1 MSTMKQSSSVF
12 YSMQLDNSQN
22 SFIYS
27 DEQLMSLFQGGDE
40 NAYIE
45 LVNRYKD
52 KLINFIFNYLGDL
65 ESSEDV
71 VQETMIKLYLKKH
84 YYREIAKFST
94 WLYTIAKNLA
104 NTELRKRKQRKT
116 TFLSQ
121 FSKHDKTYELPSND
135 PEPGQEIQTDIV
147 NKIIRDAVDQLSE
160 KFKIVIVL
168 RDIQGLSYEDISEII
183 NVPIGTVKS
192 RINRARLQLQVELKH
207 LKK

>member
-1 MSTMKQSSSVF
+1 MMKQSSSVF
-12 YSMQLDNSQN
+12 YTMQLDKSQN
-22 SFIYS
+22 RFIYS
-27 DEQLMSLFQGGDE
+27 DEQLMLLFQGGDE

-71 VQETMIKLYLKKH
+71 VQETMIKLYQKKH
-84 YYREIAKFST
+84 YYKEIAKFST

-116 TFLSQ
+116 TLLSQ
-121 FSKHDKTYELPSND
+121 FSKDDKTYELPSND

-147 NKIIRDAVDQLSE
+147 NKIIRNAVDQLSE

>member
-1 MSTMKQSSSVF
+1 MMKQSSSVF
-12 YSMQLDNSQN
+12 YTMQLDNSQN
-22 SFIYS
+22 RFIYS

-71 VQETMIKLYLKKH
+71 VQETMIKLYQKKH

-104 NTELRKRKQRKT
+104 NTELRKRKRKNT
-116 TFLSQ
+116 TLLSQ
-121 FSKHDKTYELPSND
+121 FSKDDKTYDLPSND

>member
-1 MSTMKQSSSVF
+1 MMKQSSSVF
-12 YSMQLDNSQN
+12 YTMQLDNSQN
-22 SFIYS
+22 RFIYS

-40 NAYIE
+40 NAYTE

-71 VQETMIKLYLKKH
+71 VQETMIKLYQKKH
-84 YYREIAKFST
+84 YYKEIAKFST

-116 TFLSQ
+116 TLLSQ
-121 FSKHDKTYELPSND
+121 FSKDDKTYDLPSND
-135 PEPGQEIQTDIV
+135 PEPGQEIQTNIV
-147 NKIIRDAVDQLSE
+147 NKIIRNAVDQLSE

-168 RDIQGLSYEDISEII
+168 RDFQGLSYEDISEVI

>member
-1 MSTMKQSSSVF
+1 MM
-12 YSMQLDNSQN
+12 SQN
-22 SFIYS
+22 SSVLSSMSLGSKNKKYSYS
-27 DEQLMSLFQGGDE
+27 DEQLMLLFQGGNE

-52 KLINFIFNYLGDL
+52 KLINFIFNYLGDI

-71 VQETMIKLYLKKH
+71 VQETMIKLYQKKH
-84 YYREIAKFST
+84 YYKEIAKFST

-116 TFLSQ
+116 TLLSQ
-121 FSKHDKTYELPSND
+121 FSKDDKMYDLPSND
-135 PEPGQEIQTDIV
+135 NEVGQEIQTEIV
-147 NKIIRDAVDQLSE
+147 SKIIREAVDQLSE
-160 KFKIVIVL
+160 KFKTVITL
-168 RDIQGLSYEDISEII
+168 RDIQQLSYEDISEII
-183 NVPIGTVKS
+183 DVPIGTVKS

>member
-1 MSTMKQSSSVF
+1 MMKQSSSVF
-12 YSMQLDNSQN
+12 YTMQLDNSQN
-22 SFIYS
+22 RFIYS

-71 VQETMIKLYLKKH
+71 VQETMIKLYQKKH
-84 YYREIAKFST
+84 YYKEIAKFST

-104 NTELRKRKQRKT
+104 NTELRKKKQRKT
-116 TFLSQ
+116 TLLSQ
-121 FSKHDKTYELPSND
+121 FSKDDKTYELPSND

>member
-1 MSTMKQSSSVF
+1 MMKQSSSVF
-12 YSMQLDNSQN
+12 YTMQLDNSQN
-22 SFIYS
+22 RFIYS
-27 DEQLMSLFQGGDE
+27 DEQLMSLFQEGDE

-84 YYREIAKFST
+84 YYKEIAKFST

-116 TFLSQ
+116 TLLSQ
-121 FSKHDKTYELPSND
+121 FSKDDKTYELPSND
-135 PEPGQEIQTDIV
+135 PEPGHEIQTDVV

>member
-1 MSTMKQSSSVF
+1 MTKQSSSVF
-12 YSMQLDNSQN
+12 YTMQLDSSQN
-22 SFIYS
+22 KFIYS
-27 DEQLMSLFQGGDE
+27 DEQLMLLFQRGDE

-71 VQETMIKLYLKKH
+71 VQETMIKLYQKKH
-84 YYREIAKFST
+84 YYKEIAKFST

-116 TFLSQ
+116 TQLSQ
-121 FSKHDKTYELPSND
+121 FSKDDKTYELLSND

-147 NKIIRDAVDQLSE
+147 NKIIRNAVDQLSE
-160 KFKIVIVL
+160 NFKIVIVL

>member
-1 MSTMKQSSSVF
+1 MMKQSSSIF
-12 YSMQLDNSQN
+12 YTMQLDNYPKR
-22 SFIYS
+22 FIYS

-71 VQETMIKLYLKKH
+71 VQETMIKLYQKKH
-84 YYREIAKFST
+84 YYKEIAKFST

-116 TFLSQ
+116 TLLSQ
-121 FSKHDKTYELPSND
+121 FSKDDKTYELPSND

>member
-1 MSTMKQSSSVF
+1 MTKQSSSVF
-12 YSMQLDNSQN
+12 YTMQLDNSRN
-22 SFIYS
+22 KFIYS
-27 DEQLMSLFQGGDE
+27 DEQLMLLFQGGDE
-40 NAYIE
+40 KAYIE

-52 KLINFIFNYLGDL
+52 KLINFIFNYLGDF

-71 VQETMIKLYLKKH
+71 VQETMIKLYQKKH
-84 YYREIAKFST
+84 YYKEIAKFST

-116 TFLSQ
+116 TLLSQ
-121 FSKHDKTYELPSND
+121 FSKDDKSYELPSND
-135 PEPGQEIQTDIV
+135 PEPGQDIQTDIV
-147 NKIIRDAVDQLSE
+147 NKIIRNAVDQLSE

>member
-1 MSTMKQSSSVF
+1 MM
-12 YSMQLDNSQN
+12 SQN
-22 SFIYS
+22 SSVLSSMSLGKKNNKYSYS
-27 DEQLMSLFQGGDE
+27 DEQLMLLFQGGNE

-52 KLINFIFNYLGDL
+52 KLINFIFNYLGDI

-71 VQETMIKLYLKKH
+71 VQETMIKLYQKKH
-84 YYREIAKFST
+84 YYKEIAKFST

-116 TFLSQ
+116 TLLSQ
-121 FSKHDKTYELPSND
+121 FSKDDKMYDLPSND
-135 PEPGQEIQTDIV
+135 NEVGQEIQTEIV
-147 NKIIRDAVDQLSE
+147 NKIIREAVDQLSE
-160 KFKIVIVL
+160 KFKTVITL
-168 RDIQGLSYEDISEII
+168 RDIQQLSYEDISEII
-183 NVPIGTVKS
+183 DVPIGTVKS

>member
-1 MSTMKQSSSVF
+1 MMKQNSSVL
-12 YSMQLDNSQN
+12 SIMHLSKSKNK
-22 SFIYS
+22 FIYS
-27 DEQLMSLFQGGDE
+27 DEQLMLLFQGGNE

-52 KLINFIFNYLGDL
+52 KLINFIFNYLGDQ

-71 VQETMIKLYLKKH
+71 VQETMIKLYQKKH
-84 YYREIAKFST
+84 YYKEIAKFST

-104 NTELRKRKQRKT
+104 NTELRKRKQRKIT
-116 TFLSQ
+116 LLSQ
-121 FSKHDKTYELPSND
+121 FTDDDKTYDLPSND
-135 PEPGQEIQTDIV
+135 PELGQAIQTDIV
-147 NKIIRDAVDQLSE
+147 NKIIRTAVDKLSE
-160 KFKIVIVL
+160 KFKVVIVL

-192 RINRARLQLQVELKH
+192 RINRARLQLQLELKH

>member
-1 MSTMKQSSSVF
+1 MM
-12 YSMQLDNSQN
+12 SQN
-22 SFIYS
+22 SSVLSSMSLGNKNNKYSYS
-27 DEQLMSLFQGGDE
+27 DEQLMLLFQGGNE

-52 KLINFIFNYLGDL
+52 KLINFIFNYLGDI

-71 VQETMIKLYLKKH
+71 VQETMIKLYQKKH
-84 YYREIAKFST
+84 YYKEIAKFST

-116 TFLSQ
+116 TLLSQ
-121 FSKHDKTYELPSND
+121 FSKDDKMYDLPSND
-135 PEPGQEIQTDIV
+135 NEVGQEIQTEIV
-147 NKIIRDAVDQLSE
+147 SKIIREAVNQLSE
-160 KFKIVIVL
+160 KFKTVITL
-168 RDIQGLSYEDISEII
+168 RDIQQLSYEDISEII
-183 NVPIGTVKS
+183 DVPIGTVKS

>member
-1 MSTMKQSSSVF
+1 MM
-12 YSMQLDNSQN
+12 SQN
-22 SFIYS
+22 SSVLSSMSLGNKNNKYIYS
-27 DEQLMSLFQGGDE
+27 DEQLMLLFQGGNE

-52 KLINFIFNYLGDL
+52 KLINFIFNYLGDI

-71 VQETMIKLYLKKH
+71 VQETMIKLYQKKH
-84 YYREIAKFST
+84 YYKEIAKFST

-116 TFLSQ
+116 TLLSQ
-121 FSKHDKTYELPSND
+121 FSKDDKMYDLPSND
-135 PEPGQEIQTDIV
+135 NEVGQEIQTEIV
-147 NKIIRDAVDQLSE
+147 SKIIREAVGQLSE
-160 KFKIVIVL
+160 KFKTVITL
-168 RDIQGLSYEDISEII
+168 RDIQQLSYEDISEII
-183 NVPIGTVKS
+183 DVPIGTVKS

>member
-1 MSTMKQSSSVF
+1 MKQSSSVF
-12 YSMQLDNSQN
+12 YTMQLDSSKNR
-22 SFIYS
+22 FIYS

-71 VQETMIKLYLKKH
+71 VQETMIKLYQKKH
-84 YYREIAKFST
+84 YYKEIAKFST

-116 TFLSQ
+116 TLLSQ
-121 FSKHDKTYELPSND
+121 FSKDDKTYELPSND

-147 NKIIRDAVDQLSE
+147 NKIIRDAVDKLSE
-160 KFKIVIVL
+160 MFKIVIVL
-168 RDIQGLSYEDISEII
+168 RDIQGLAYEDISEII
-183 NVPIGTVKS
+183 YVPIGTVKS

>member
-1 MSTMKQSSSVF
+1 MSQSSSALSSVSLGNKNNK
-12 YSMQLDNSQN
+12 Y
-22 SFIYS
+22 IYS
-27 DEQLMSLFQGGDE
+27 DEQLMLLFQGGNE

-52 KLINFIFNYLGDL
+52 KLINFIFNYLGDI

-71 VQETMIKLYLKKH
+71 VQETMIKLYQKKH
-84 YYREIAKFST
+84 YYKEIAKFST

-116 TFLSQ
+116 TLLSQ
-121 FSKHDKTYELPSND
+121 FSNDDKMYELPSND
-135 PEPGQEIQTDIV
+135 NEIGQELQTEIV
-147 NKIIRDAVDQLSE
+147 SKIIREAVNHLSE
-160 KFKIVIVL
+160 KFKTVITL
-168 RDIQGLSYEDISEII
+168 RDIQQLSYEDISEITD
-183 NVPIGTVKS
+183 VPIGTVKS

>member
-1 MSTMKQSSSVF
+1 MMKQSSSVF
-12 YSMQLDNSQN
+12 YTMQLDNSQN
-22 SFIYS
+22 RFIYS

-40 NAYIE
+40 NAFIE

-71 VQETMIKLYLKKH
+71 VQETMIKLYQKKH
-84 YYREIAKFST
+84 YYKEIAKFST

-116 TFLSQ
+116 TLLSQ
-121 FSKHDKTYELPSND
+121 FSKDDKTYELPSND

-147 NKIIRDAVDQLSE
+147 NKIIRNAVDQLSE